1 MSDIKDMLKALIA
14 EVEDA
19 ITEVEDSDEIG
30 DEDVRA
36 NAIDSL
42 EEASSSVAEAL
53 TNFMD

>member
-1 MSDIKDMLKALIA
+1 MSEIKDTLKALIA

-42 EEASSSVAEAL
+42 EEASASVAEAL